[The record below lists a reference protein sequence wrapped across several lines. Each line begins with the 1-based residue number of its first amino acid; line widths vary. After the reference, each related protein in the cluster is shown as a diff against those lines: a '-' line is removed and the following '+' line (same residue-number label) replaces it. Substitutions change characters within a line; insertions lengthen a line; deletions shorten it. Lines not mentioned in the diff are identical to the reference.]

1 MEGCGVTHS
10 PGDVLCRL
18 WGQNPDPIP
27 CSEPRWELLEFSGL
41 INCEQLESSSL
52 TALMWLI
59 NNTNIRGSVIG
70 FPVIQGWCLEN
81 GVFISGWVMGNPSLP
96 AGRWG
101 DVNTAGE
108 DGLVEP

>member
-1 MEGCGVTHS
+1 
-10 PGDVLCRL
+10 
-18 WGQNPDPIP
+18 
-27 CSEPRWELLEFSGL
+27 
-41 INCEQLESSSL
+41 
-52 TALMWLI
+52 MWLI

-81 GVFISGWVMGNPSLP
+81 GVFISGWVMGNPLLP